1 MRYHA
6 ELIDRIEAH
15 QLEVLGDLSEAARA
29 ELRATIDESLES
41 YLEDVTDRAFR
52 SVWHEIATYERAMDM
67 AAGESPDDY
76 ARSLAGARG
85 RLMDACA
92 SVLEMDPACMDAL
105 TVQAIASAESPL
117 DRLRRL
123 EAVISEQHVM
133 ERVSEAAKAHDGVA
147 SADPLIRGH
156 LRAYAAL
163 ARTYYQCTFYDI
175 AWVRCSE
182 LIEADADDIAGAR
195 YTKALCAARLEDEE
209 MLNYLDASFQRSSNA
224 WIDLARALILYKLN
238 RMPAATRALRT
249 FCTRCDGA
257 AFALL
262 SPTYVDTYLPCR
274 PDFETGSYDEAVLA
288 VHEAD
293 QVVVDAPGFIPW
305 ASSVEGIEDMAIDF
319 ARRYGMDW

>member
-117 DRLRRL
+117 DRLRRIVL
-123 EAVISEQHVM
+123 SAVKQS
-133 ERVSEAAKAHDGVA
+133 RKAWVSELKGMTPFK
-147 SADPLIRGH
+147 SLIGSIGEET
-156 LRAYAAL
+156 RAYICHCHEGRKEHLDDVLRKTGPHEGETLVMVGPEGDFSREEVEEAL
-163 ARTYYQCTFYDI
+163 K
-175 AWVRCSE
+175 
-182 LIEADADDIAGAR
+182 AGAVPVSLGGSR
-195 YTKALCAARLEDEE
+195 
-209 MLNYLDASFQRSSNA
+209 
-224 WIDLARALILYKLN
+224 
-238 RMPAATRALRT
+238 LRT
-249 FCTRCDGA
+249 ETAGLVA
-257 AFALL
+257 AHIMHLNN
-262 SPTYVDTYLPCR
+262 
-274 PDFETGSYDEAVLA
+274 E
-288 VHEAD
+288 
-293 QVVVDAPGFIPW
+293 I
-305 ASSVEGIEDMAIDF
+305 
-319 ARRYGMDW
+319 RYA